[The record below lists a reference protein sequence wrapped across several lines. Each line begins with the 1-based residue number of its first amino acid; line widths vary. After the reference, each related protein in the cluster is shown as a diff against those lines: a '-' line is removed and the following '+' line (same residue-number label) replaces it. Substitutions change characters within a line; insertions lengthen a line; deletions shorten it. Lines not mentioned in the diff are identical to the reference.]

1 MLTIKKYWKNIKNA
15 KMREGRGRK
24 KRKSEKDGEKSKKK
38 SERMGEGQMAHALV
52 SLLVRVRLIATPTSL

>member
-1 MLTIKKYWKNIKNA
+1 
-15 KMREGRGRK
+15 MREGRGRK

-38 SERMGEGQMAHALV
+38 SEHMGEGQMAHALV